1 MSHQAC
7 NFIKKRLQHRCFPVS
22 IVKCLREPYLKN
34 ICERLFL
41 SCAEAYLGLYI
52 QPFNIF
58 AKNLIVVWKGF
69 HSSTVN
75 CSPAT
80 LFRWI
85 FSKAAIFENTFEWLH
100 LNNHPHQSFHHLIY
114 TQLKQLPHLM
124 KQLAHPMKQLAHLMK
139 QLAHLMIFFEKR
151 LFLCCKK
158 VSASWFVFLF
168 PNAHS
173 ESSQTSK
180 IELFAKIVN
189 GWKPLKKFTLDA
201 SLRSE
206 YTSELKKELLKH
218 FFTTVLSRKPTRY
231 LEKIS
236 IFWKW

>member
-80 LFRWI
+80 LFLWI
-85 FSKAAIFENTFEWLH
+85 SSKAALWEHLWMVASKQISPPIFLQSETVSSSYDYFWKDYSSILW
-100 LNNHPHQSFHHLIY
+100 NNFCFLI
-114 TQLKQLPHLM
+114 
-124 KQLAHPMKQLAHLMK
+124 
-139 QLAHLMIFFEKR
+139 
-151 LFLCCKK
+151 C
-158 VSASWFVFLF
+158 
-168 PNAHS
+168 
-173 ESSQTSK
+173 
-180 IELFAKIVN
+180 
-189 GWKPLKKFTLDA
+189 
-201 SLRSE
+201 
-206 YTSELKKELLKH
+206 
-218 FFTTVLSRKPTRY
+218 
-231 LEKIS
+231 IS
-236 IFWKW
+236 ISKCTFRIQSDN